1 MKKILIAEDDR
12 SLRKVIS
19 EALVRQG
26 YEIQSTGNTRTLW
39 KWISSGEGDLVIT
52 DVVMP
57 DENGIELI
65 PKIQNLRPK
74 MKVVVMSAHNTLL
87 NAIKANQKGAF
98 DYLPKPFDLDQLFE
112 IVKRA
117 LSEKTVQLTEKTPV
131 ISDKIPLIGQSPAMQ
146 DVYRTLARLIT
157 TDFTVLIIGESGTGK
172 ELFARA
178 IHHLGSRA
186 NSPFIAVN
194 VAAIPKELI
203 ESELFGHE
211 RGAFTGAFTK
221 NKGRFE
227 QANGGTLFLDEI
239 GDMPMSAQTRLLR
252 VLQDGEFTTVGGSDV
267 IKSNVRIVAA
277 THQDLF
283 DLVHKGK
290 FREDLYYRLNVLPI
304 NLPPLRSRLSDI
316 SELVNHFFSIH
327 CSRKNKQKSLDS
339 EGFERLKKHSWPGNV
354 RELENFIIRLET
366 LYSESV
372 IPVSIVE
379 KELSNLPTLNKGKV
393 KTTIY
398 DDTLGDAAERHIK
411 GFFSM
416 HEGALP
422 ASGLYERIMREIEKP
437 LITATLQATHGNQ
450 IKAAHLLG
458 INRNTLRK
466 KIRQLGITVV
476 KNLK

>member
-211 RGAFTGAFTK
+211 KGSFTGAFTRK
-221 NKGRFE
+221 SGKFE
-227 QANGGTLFLDEI
+227 EAEGGTLFLDEI
-239 GDMPMSAQTRLLR
+239 GDMPYEAQTRLLR
-252 VLQDGEFTTVGGSDV
+252 VIQEGEFNRVGGHEK
-267 IKSNVRIVAA
+267 IKTDVRIITA
-277 THQDLF
+277 THRNIDE
-283 DLVHKGK
+283 LVEKGR
-290 FREDLYYRLNVLPI
+290 FREDLFYRLNVFPI
-304 NLPPLRSRLSDI
+304 SIPPLRLRLTDLNK
-316 SELVNHFFSIH
+316 LVDYFLKKSF
-327 CSRKNKQKSLDS
+327 KEGLDQKSITEEALN
-339 EGFERLKKHSWPGNV
+339 ELKKYKWPGNI
-354 RELENFIIRLET
+354 RELENFIRRLVVLIPSNKIT
-366 LYSESV
+366 GSDIIKNISKTNHTFVSDLKRNSGQDKISLSMSV
-372 IPVSIVE
+372 E
-379 KELSNLPTLNKGKV
+379 GHLKKFFKLHKGK
-393 KTTIY
+393 
-398 DDTLGDAAERHIK
+398 
-411 GFFSM
+411 
-416 HEGALP
+416 LP
-422 ASGLYERIMREIEKP
+422 SSGLYNRIINEVERP
-437 LITATLQATHGNQ
+437 LISICLNATKGNQ
-450 IKAAHLLG
+450 IRASKLLG
-458 INRNTLRK
+458 LNRNTLRK
-466 KIRQLGITVV
+466 KI
-476 KNLK
+476 KELKIKIL

>member
-19 EALVRQG
+19 EALARQG
-26 YEIQSTGNTRTLW
+26 YETQSTGNAGTLW

-65 PKIQNLRPK
+65 PKIQKLRPK

-98 DYLPKPFDLDQLFE
+98 DYLPKPFDLTQLFE

-117 LSEKTVQLTEKTPV
+117 LSDKTTKLIESAPIV
-131 ISDKIPLIGQSPAMQ
+131 SDKVPLIGKSPAMQ
-146 DVYRTLARLIT
+146 DVYKTLARLIT
-157 TDFTVLIIGESGTGK
+157 TDFTVLIVGESGTGK

-186 NSPFIAVN
+186 DSPFIAVN

-211 RGAFTGAFTK
+211 RGAFTGAVAK
-221 NKGRFE
+221 SMGRFE

-252 VLQDGEFTTVGGSDV
+252 VLQEGEFTLVGGNQI

-283 DLVHKGK
+283 DLVHQEK

-316 SELVNHFFSIH
+316 PDLVNHFFSLH
-327 CSRKNKQKSLDS
+327 CKKRMKQKSLDS
-339 EGFERLKKHSWPGNV
+339 AGIKRLKEHSWPGNV

-379 KELSNLPTLNKGKV
+379 KELSQLPTLNRQQSKE
-393 KTTIY
+393 TLY

-411 GFFSM
+411 SFFNM
-416 HEGALP
+416 HKDTLP
-422 ASGLYERIMREIEKP
+422 ASGIYGRIMREVEKP
-437 LITATLQATHGNQ
+437 LIIATLQVTRGNQ

-458 INRNTLRK
+458 MNRNTLRK
-466 KIRQLGITVV
+466 RIKELGIKVI
-476 KNLK
+476 KN

>member
-1 MKKILIAEDDR
+1 M
-12 SLRKVIS
+12 
-19 EALVRQG
+19 
-26 YEIQSTGNTRTLW
+26 
-39 KWISSGEGDLVIT
+39 VIT

-117 LSEKTVQLTEKTPV
+117 LSEKTVQLTEKTQV

-178 IHHLGSRA
+178 IHHLGSRVS
-186 NSPFIAVN
+186 SPFIAVN

-267 IKSNVRIVAA
+267 IKPNVRIVAA

-283 DLVHKGK
+283 DLVHKGR

-316 SELVNHFFSIH
+316 PE
-327 CSRKNKQKSLDS
+327 
-339 EGFERLKKHSWPGNV
+339 
-354 RELENFIIRLET
+354 
-366 LYSESV
+366 
-372 IPVSIVE
+372 
-379 KELSNLPTLNKGKV
+379 
-393 KTTIY
+393 
-398 DDTLGDAAERHIK
+398 
-411 GFFSM
+411 
-416 HEGALP
+416 
-422 ASGLYERIMREIEKP
+422 
-437 LITATLQATHGNQ
+437 
-450 IKAAHLLG
+450 
-458 INRNTLRK
+458 
-466 KIRQLGITVV
+466 
-476 KNLK
+476 